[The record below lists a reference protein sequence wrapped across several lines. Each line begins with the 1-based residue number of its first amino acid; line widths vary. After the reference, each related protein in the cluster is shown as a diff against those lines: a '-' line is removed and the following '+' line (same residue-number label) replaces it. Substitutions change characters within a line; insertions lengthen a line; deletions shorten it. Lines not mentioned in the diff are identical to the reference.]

1 MNHLPAHILSFDTTT
16 SSGSIVLSHGE
27 RLIGEI
33 NLESPPT
40 HSVRLLPGIEY
51 LLSFSEVSLEKVDA
65 FSAIVGPG
73 SFTGLRIGLTTLKAL
88 AQSQHKPVIPI
99 IAFEAWVEK
108 FSCHRGWIAPWIDA
122 RRNEVY
128 HSLLYQGPDGA
139 STSLPAGVGRPESI
153 FPSISPEEVLFV
165 GDGAVHYRNQIEAQ
179 NRAGWRIGESDSY
192 LGRAMARVAWRKYQ
206 SGKSTTPAEVSPF
219 YLRKSDAELAW
230 KES

>member
-1 MNHLPAHILSFDTTT
+1 MNPLPAQILSFDTST
-16 SSGSIVLSHGE
+16 SSGSIVLSRGE
-27 RLIGEI
+27 KLIGEI
-33 NLESPPT
+33 NLDAPPT

-51 LLSFSEVSLEKVDA
+51 LLAFSEVSLEKVDA
-65 FSAIVGPG
+65 FSVIVGPG

-99 IAFEAWVEK
+99 TAFEAWVEK
-108 FSCHRGWIAPWIDA
+108 FSCHNGWIAPWIDA

-128 HSLLYQGPDGA
+128 HTLLYRGPEVI
-139 STSLPAGVGRPESI
+139 TTLLPAGVGRPELILPLMSHK
-153 FPSISPEEVLFV
+153 EVLFV
-165 GDGAVHYRNQIEAQ
+165 GDGALHYRDKIEAQ
-179 NRAGWRIGESDSY
+179 NRAGSRVEESDLY

-206 SGKSTTPAEVSPF
+206 TGKITTPAEISPI